1 MILKV
6 SWHIKQGCLNVRDI
20 VVLTSVLRSSC
31 TVIEFADNRNLPKKV
46 DNNDKFAQYIGAKVK
61 VKEGTDQGAGTV
73 GIVTKV
79 ICLGDWYITDNKS
92 IPSAFPQTKFDI
104 IKYPPGYE
112 QEEVGMKDDDSVVL
126 IDSAEDKMEVDD
138 DDDGQDNDTKE
149 EKGGREA
156 KRDYTETRKRK
167 RLPKDLTL
175 RDDIINVDDDI
186 DMEEEV
192 QQEDEIAETDLLP
205 DRRQITSGGMIY
217 RQQQGADISQER
229 TAGQCLPKVQ
239 DNELALDPI
248 LLQQLPKGLR
258 SLPSNTK
265 IEVFN
270 RRTGKIMKGNKA
282 ILLKDLPR
290 ELIDHAEYEPIVP
303 PLSSGKN
310 TR

>member
-1 MILKV
+1 ML
-6 SWHIKQGCLNVRDI
+6 DI
-20 VVLTSVLRSSC
+20 QSC
-31 TVIEFADNRNLPKKV
+31 SHPFCAPFTVIEYADNQNLPKEANK
-46 DNNDKFAQYIGAKVK
+46 NDEFAHYIGAKVK
-61 VKEGTDQGAGTV
+61 VKEGTDGQAAGTV

-112 QEEVGMKDDDSVVL
+112 QEGVGMKDDDSVVL
-126 IDSAEDKMEVDD
+126 IDCAEDKMEVEDD
-138 DDDGQDNDTKE
+138 NDGQESNTKE
-149 EKGGREA
+149 GNNRGRED

-167 RLPKDLTL
+167 RLSKDLAL
-175 RDDIINVDDDI
+175 RDDIINVEDDI

-192 QQEDEIAETDLLP
+192 QQEDEIAETDLFP
-205 DRRQITSGGMIY
+205 DRRKITSGGMIY

-229 TAGQCLPKVQ
+229 TAEEYLPNVQ
-239 DNELALDPI
+239 DNEPALDPV

-270 RRTGKIMKGNKA
+270 RRTGKIMKGDKA

-303 PLSSGKN
+303 PLSGKN

>member
-1 MILKV
+1 V
-6 SWHIKQGCLNVRDI
+6 CLNVRDI

-31 TVIEFADNRNLPKKV
+31 TVIEFADNQNLPKEA
-46 DNNDKFAQYIGAKVK
+46 DNNDEFAQYIGAKVK
-61 VKEGTDQGAGTV
+61 VKEGTDQAAGTV
-73 GIVTKV
+73 GIITKV

-112 QEEVGMKDDDSVVL
+112 QEGVGMKDDDSVVL
-126 IDSAEDKMEVDD
+126 IDCFEDKMEVEDNN
-138 DDDGQDNDTKE
+138 DGQESNTKE
-149 EKGGREA
+149 GREE
-156 KRDYTETRKRK
+156 KREYTETRKRK
-167 RLPKDLTL
+167 RLPKDLAL
-175 RDDIINVDDDI
+175 RDDIINVEDDI

-217 RQQQGADISQER
+217 RQQQGTNITQER
-229 TAGQCLPKVQ
+229 TAGQCLPNVQ
-239 DNELALDPI
+239 DNEPALDPI

-258 SLPSNTK
+258 SLSSNTK

-270 RRTGKIMKGNKA
+270 RRTGKIMKGDKA

-290 ELIDHAEYEPIVP
+290 ELVDHAEYEPIVP
-303 PLSSGKN
+303 PLSGKN

>member
-1 MILKV
+1 M
-6 SWHIKQGCLNVRDI
+6 
-20 VVLTSVLRSSC
+20 
-31 TVIEFADNRNLPKKV
+31 PKEA
-46 DNNDKFAQYIGAKVK
+46 DNNDEFAQYIGAKVK
-61 VKEGTDQGAGTV
+61 VKEGTDQAAGTV

-112 QEEVGMKDDDSVVL
+112 QEGVGIKDDDSVVF

-138 DDDGQDNDTKE
+138 DDQESNTKE
-149 EKGGREA
+149 GKGGSED

-175 RDDIINVDDDI
+175 RDDIINVEDDI

-192 QQEDEIAETDLLP
+192 QQEDEIAETDLVP

-217 RQQQGADISQER
+217 RQQRGADISQKR
-229 TAGQCLPKVQ
+229 TAKECLPNVQ
-239 DNELALDPI
+239 DNEPALDPI

-265 IEVFN
+265 IEIFN
-270 RRTGKIMKGNKA
+270 RRTGKIMKGDKA

-290 ELIDHAEYEPIVP
+290 VLIDHAEYEPIVP
-303 PLSSGKN
+303 PSSGKN

>member
-1 MILKV
+1 
-6 SWHIKQGCLNVRDI
+6 
-20 VVLTSVLRSSC
+20 
-31 TVIEFADNRNLPKKV
+31 LPKEA
-46 DNNDKFAQYIGAKVK
+46 DNNDEFAQYIGAKVK
-61 VKEGTDQGAGTV
+61 VKEGTDQAAGTV

-112 QEEVGMKDDDSVVL
+112 QEGVVIKEDDDSVVL
-126 IDSAEDKMEVDD
+126 IDCAEDKMEVEEDN
-138 DDDGQDNDTKE
+138 DGQESNTKE
-149 EKGGREA
+149 GKGGRYD

-175 RDDIINVDDDI
+175 QDDIINVEDDI

-192 QQEDEIAETDLLP
+192 QQEDEMAETDLLP

-229 TAGQCLPKVQ
+229 TAKECLPNVQ
-239 DNELALDPI
+239 DDEPALDPI

-270 RRTGKIMKGNKA
+270 RRTGKIMKGDNS
-282 ILLKDLPR
+282 ILLKDLPK

-303 PLSSGKN
+303 PSPGKN

>member
-1 MILKV
+1 MPK
-6 SWHIKQGCLNVRDI
+6 
-20 VVLTSVLRSSC
+20 
-31 TVIEFADNRNLPKKV
+31 EADN
-46 DNNDKFAQYIGAKVK
+46 NNDEFAQYIGAKVK
-61 VKEGTDQGAGTV
+61 VKEGTDQAAGTV

-112 QEEVGMKDDDSVVL
+112 QEGVGIKDDDSVVF

-138 DDDGQDNDTKE
+138 DDQESNTKE
-149 EKGGREA
+149 GKGGSED

-167 RLPKDLTL
+167 RLPKDLAL
-175 RDDIINVDDDI
+175 RDDIINVEDDI
-186 DMEEEV
+186 DMEEEL

-217 RQQQGADISQER
+217 RQQQGADISQKR
-229 TAGQCLPKVQ
+229 TAGQCLPDVQ
-239 DNELALDPI
+239 DNELVLDPI

-265 IEVFN
+265 IEIFN
-270 RRTGKIMKGNKA
+270 RRTGKIIKGNDA

-290 ELIDHAEYEPIVP
+290 ALIDHAEYEPIVP
-303 PLSSGKN
+303 PPGKN

>member
-1 MILKV
+1 LPK
-6 SWHIKQGCLNVRDI
+6 
-20 VVLTSVLRSSC
+20 
-31 TVIEFADNRNLPKKV
+31 EADN
-46 DNNDKFAQYIGAKVK
+46 NNDKFTQYIGAKVK
-61 VKEGTDQGAGTV
+61 VKEGTDGQAVGTV

-112 QEEVGMKDDDSVVL
+112 QEDVGIKDDDSVVL
-126 IDSAEDKMEVDD
+126 IDSAEDEMEVDD
-138 DDDGQDNDTKE
+138 DDDGQESNNKE
-149 EKGGREA
+149 GKGGRED

-167 RLPKDLTL
+167 RLPKDLAF
-175 RDDIINVDDDI
+175 RDDIINVEDDI

-205 DRRQITSGGMIY
+205 DRRKITSDGMIY
-217 RQQQGADISQER
+217 RQQQGTDITQKR
-229 TAGQCLPKVQ
+229 TAKESLPNVQ
-239 DNELALDPI
+239 HNEPALDPI
-248 LLQQLPKGLR
+248 LLQQLPKSLR

-270 RRTGKIMKGNKA
+270 RRTGKIMKGDNS

-290 ELIDHAEYEPIVP
+290 VLIDHAEYEPIVP